1 MKDKVGRRGGKEG
14 GSSCRSLSVSFSVL
28 RVCEGLVVHREYLQ
42 IYSWG
47 WKRELGFIT
56 QQLKLIEGVYK
67 MMFLSGINL
76 DMRT

>member
-14 GSSCRSLSVSFSVL
+14 GSSLSVSFSVL
-28 RVCEGLVVHREYLQ
+28 RVCEGLIVHREYLQ

-56 QQLKLIEGVYK
+56 QQFQLIEGVYK
-67 MMFLSGINL
+67 IMFLSGINL
-76 DMRT
+76 GMRT